1 MQFGQRL
8 SIITL
13 ALLIAHLYPSIT
25 VNAWNFKLVAVR
37 RNWFQRARTTR
48 SFIETKNSL
57 EYQTSTFQEG
67 NLDLGAIV
75 TVSPPL
81 IVNPTKASKW
91 DLPRHSE
98 ASSDKITRD
107 KMLWDMELFL
117 GRMAMVGAM
126 FLLFGEITS
135 RESMASQLTS
145 LFTGSLDGIFA
156 SLP

>member
-13 ALLIAHLYPSIT
+13 ALVVANSCPSMT

-37 RNWFQRARTTR
+37 RNWFRRARTR
-48 SFIETKNSL
+48 SLIEKKESV
-57 EYQTSTFQEG
+57 EYQSSTLPEG
-67 NLDLGAIV
+67 KVDLGPIATI
-75 TVSPPL
+75 SPPL

-98 ASSDKITRD
+98 TSSDNITRV
-107 KMLWDMELFL
+107 KLLWDMELFL
-117 GRMAMVGAM
+117 GRTAMVGAM

-135 RESMASQLTS
+135 RESMTSQLAS
-145 LFTGSLDGIFA
+145 FTGNLDSVFA
-156 SLP
+156 MLP